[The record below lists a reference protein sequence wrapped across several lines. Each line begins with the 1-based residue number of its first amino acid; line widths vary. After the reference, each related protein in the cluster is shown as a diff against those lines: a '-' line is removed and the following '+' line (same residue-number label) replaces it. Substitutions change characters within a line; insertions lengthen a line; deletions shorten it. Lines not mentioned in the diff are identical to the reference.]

1 MPVAIVTGCSQG
13 IGRAIA
19 IRLVEDG
26 YSVALNDLEF
36 KRPALEALAAE
47 LTERS
52 KTVTKA
58 SRAPWANGKA
68 TIDYKT
74 GKVVSTDDIAEQKI
88 VAVTADISNEDSVK
102 NMIEEVVELLG
113 SVDVVCPFRLNRGSS
128 SSHTLQMVANAG
140 LYLNGTVLDTTVS
153 DFDRLFNINVK
164 GVYLCYKYAAEQM
177 IKQGRG
183 GRLIAASSLAG
194 IVAEDGMF
202 AYGASKFA
210 VRGLNQSA
218 ARYLGKYGITANTY
232 SPGAILTEMRKH
244 LSSFI
249 TSQLGLTGACSQRSH
264 TSPTRWVIRFWGQRA
279 DFTTEEARAS

>member
-1 MPVAIVTGCSQG
+1 MPVAIVTGCSRG

-19 IRLVEDG
+19 TRLVDDG

-36 KRPALEALAAE
+36 KRPQLEALAIE

-52 KTVTKA
+52 KIVTKA

-68 TIDYKT
+68 VIDYKS
-74 GKVVSTDDIAEQKI
+74 GKVVNTNNVAEQKI
-88 VAVTADISNEDSVK
+88 VVATADISNDDSVK
-102 NMIEEVVELLG
+102 KMIEEVVKLLG
-113 SVDVVCPFRLNRGSS
+113 SVDVVCHVPSFGYGESS
-128 SSHTLQMVANAG
+128 YTFKMVANAG
-140 LYLNGTVLDTTVS
+140 LYLNGTVLDTTVT

-177 IKQGRG
+177 LRQGRG

-232 SPGAILTEMRKH
+232 SPGAIFTEMRECSISPVNVQAYADDPLQSKKQH
-244 LSSFI
+244 LVGQMARMTLES
-249 TSQLGLTGACSQRSH
+249 RS
-264 TSPTRWVIRFWGQRA
+264 RFR
-279 DFTTEEARAS
+279 R